1 MNLYLNFAKFG
12 NSYPDKDQ
20 AVAQNDEPDVEE
32 EKIEM
37 PKRSIQRNKY
47 EKYLPTKTERQGFKS
62 ILDLEELQQVS
73 SELVPNKFTG
83 VKCMHF

>member
-1 MNLYLNFAKFG
+1 
-12 NSYPDKDQ
+12 
-20 AVAQNDEPDVEE
+20 
-32 EKIEM
+32 M

-83 VKCMHF
+83 VKCMHFWF